1 MITYI
6 LRRLAQAIPVLIGIS
21 IVVFALTRMIPGD
34 AVDMMI
40 GVEVEVDDQR
50 REEMRALFGLD
61 EPLPVQYLNW
71 AQGVVTGNLG
81 LSMRSQRPV
90 ETEIANRLPVTIQ
103 LTILS
108 VTFAVLIAIPAGVI
122 AAIRSGTRTEAGV
135 QTVSL
140 LALATPNFWLGTL
153 LILFTSRT
161 FGWFPA
167 ASYVPITE
175 DPWRNLQI
183 FILPSIALGA
193 ALAAIT
199 TRMTR
204 SSMLEVLGREF
215 VVTARAKGLSERVV
229 ISRHALK
236 NALIPVVTV
245 VGVQTGQLLGGVII
259 IEEVFNLPGI
269 GRLAVT
275 SIEQRDYPVIQ
286 GVVLFVALAFV
297 LINLF
302 VDVLYAYL
310 DPRIRYS

>member
-1 MITYI
+1 MINYI
-6 LRRLAQAIPVLIGIS
+6 LWRLAQAIPVLIGIS

-34 AVDMMI
+34 AVDMML
-40 GVEVEVDDQR
+40 GVEVEVDEQR

-81 LSMRSQRPV
+81 VSMRSQRPV

-103 LTILS
+103 LTVLS
-108 VTFAVLIAIPAGVI
+108 VTIAVLIAIPAGVI

-135 QTVSL
+135 QTLSL

-167 ASYVPITE
+167 ASYVPITQ
-175 DPWRNLQI
+175 DPWQNLQI

-229 ISRHALK
+229 ITRHALK

-269 GRLAVT
+269 GRLAVS
-275 SIEQRDYPVIQ
+275 SIEQRDYPIIQ

-302 VDVLYAYL
+302 VDILYAYL

>member
-1 MITYI
+1 MT
-6 LRRLAQAIPVLIGIS
+6 RL
-21 IVVFALTRMIPGD
+21 IPGD

-40 GVEVEVDDQR
+40 GVEVEVSDER
-50 REEMRALFGLD
+50 RDEMRALFGLD
-61 EPLPVQYLNW
+61 RPLHIQYLDW
-71 AQGVVTGNLG
+71 AKGILTGNMGTSL
-81 LSMRSQRPV
+81 RTSQPV
-90 ETEIANRLPVTIQ
+90 DYEIANRLPVTLQ
-103 LTILS
+103 LAGLS
-108 VTFAVLIAIPAGVI
+108 MLVAVLIAIPLGVI

-140 LALATPNFWLGTL
+140 LALATPNFFLGTM
-153 LILFTSRT
+153 LILFTSQV

-167 ASYVPITE
+167 ASYVPLTE
-175 DPWRNLQI
+175 DPWQNIQI

-193 ALAAIT
+193 AIAAMI

-215 VVTARAKGLSERVV
+215 VVTARAKGLVERVIIV
-229 ISRHALK
+229 RHALK
-236 NALIPVVTV
+236 NALIPVITV

-259 IEEVFNLPGI
+259 IEQVFNLPGI
-269 GRLAVT
+269 GRLAIT

-286 GVVLFVALAFV
+286 GVVLFVALSFV
-297 LINLF
+297 LINLL

>member
-1 MITYI
+1 
-6 LRRLAQAIPVLIGIS
+6 VLLGIS
-21 IVVFALTRMIPGD
+21 IVVFMLTRMIPGD
-34 AVDMMI
+34 AVDMML
-40 GVEVEVDDQR
+40 GVEVEVDEQR
-50 REEMRALFGLD
+50 REEMRQLFGLD
-61 EPLPVQYLNW
+61 QPLPIQYANW
-71 AQGVVTGNLG
+71 ARGVATGNLG
-81 LSMRSQRPV
+81 HSMRTGRSV
-90 ETEIANRLPVTIQ
+90 DSEIASRLPVTLQ
-103 LTILS
+103 LTALS
-108 VTFAVLIAIPAGVI
+108 VVFAVIIAIPAGVI
-122 AAIRSGTRTEAGV
+122 AAVRAGSRTEAGV

-140 LALATPNFWLGTL
+140 LGLAIPNFWLGTL

-175 DPWRNLQI
+175 DPWRNIQI

-215 VVTARAKGLSERVV
+215 IVTARAKGLVDRAV
-229 ISRHALK
+229 ITRHALK
-236 NALIPVVTV
+236 NALIPVITV

-259 IEEVFNLPGI
+259 IEQVFNLPGI
-269 GRLAVT
+269 GRLAIT
-275 SIEQRDYPVIQ
+275 AIEQRDYPIIQ
-286 GVVLFVALAFV
+286 GVVLFVAIAFV